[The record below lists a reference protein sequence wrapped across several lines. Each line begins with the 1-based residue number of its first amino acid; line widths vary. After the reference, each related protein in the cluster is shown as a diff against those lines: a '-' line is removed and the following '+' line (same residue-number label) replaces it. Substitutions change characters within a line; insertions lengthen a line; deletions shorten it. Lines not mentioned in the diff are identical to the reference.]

1 MGGWAERVTDPGEV
15 SAAFLRA
22 KKVTEGGRAALLE
35 FITNEEQAFSHR
47 RAF

>member
-1 MGGWAERVTDPGEV
+1 MGGWAERVTDPNDVG
-15 SAAFLRA
+15 AAFLRA
-22 KKVTEGGRAALLE
+22 KKATEGGRAALLE

>member
-1 MGGWAERVTDPGEV
+1 MGGWAERVTNPNDV

-22 KKVTEGGRAALLE
+22 KKVTEDGRAALLE